1 MIGSAMLLFIQSL
14 QGAKADYLVMARVK
28 HSQKLSAPLQNHLNS
43 LATPAHDDS
52 SLLPADSEEFW
63 CFCQQP
69 ESGEMTACDHVHCP
83 IVWFQSGEMTACD
96 HVHCPIVWFQSGE
109 MTACEHVHC
118 PIVWFHTACVQV
130 KRIPKGNWYCPDC
143 RKIKSKC
150 KDKNVSSS

>member
-69 ESGEMTACDHVHCP
+69 
-83 IVWFQSGEMTACD
+83 QSGEMTACD

>member
-28 HSQKLSAPLQNHLNS
+28 HSQKLSAPLQNHLNI

-69 ESGEMTACDHVHCP
+69 E
-83 IVWFQSGEMTACD
+83 SGEMTACD

-130 KRIPKGNWYCPDC
+130 KRIPKGNWYCPEC

>member
-69 ESGEMTACDHVHCP
+69 
-83 IVWFQSGEMTACD
+83 QSGEMTACD

-130 KRIPKGNWYCPDC
+130 KRIPKGNWYCPEC